1 MRTVRVGDC
10 EVSVLPIVNGIQ
22 SEADRVRECFGD
34 HEAYGTTLGIE
45 GIQAI
50 KKRLQLND
58 EFEVSELDLAYAHRM
73 EQLTGQPVE
82 MPSPAMCALV
92 DECSKRDMNVIAL
105 DMNDSDFTEMYCE
118 TVKTW
123 DFVKEHR
130 LAKKGMKKRFDAATP
145 EEFALQWDEFVNS
158 VKGYREVSLKREQ
171 YIAEQ
176 IADVAKYRS
185 DFMVVMEVERT
196 SGIMKI
202 LETLK

>member
-1 MRTVRVGDC
+1 MNTIRIRDC
-10 EVSVLPIVNGIQ
+10 EVYVLSIVNGIQ
-22 SEADRVRECFGD
+22 SEADRVHECFGD
-34 HEAYGTTLGIE
+34 HEAYGAALGIE

-50 KKRLQLND
+50 KNRVQLND

-73 EQLTGQPVE
+73 EQLTGLTVE
-82 MPSPAMCALV
+82 MPSPAICALV
-92 DECSKRDMNVIAL
+92 DECAKRNMNVIAL

-130 LAKKGMKKRFDAATP
+130 LAKKGMKKRFNASTP
-145 EEFALQWDEFVNS
+145 EEFALQWDAYVNS
-158 VKGYREVSLKREQ
+158 VKGYRDVSLKRER

-185 DFMVVMEVERT
+185 DFMVVVEVERA

-202 LETLK
+202 LEAMK

>member
-1 MRTVRVGDC
+1 MKTIAIGNC
-10 EVSVLPIVNGIQ
+10 EVSVLPIVNGMQ

-34 HEAYGTTLGIE
+34 FEAYGAALGIE

-50 KKRLQLND
+50 KNRLQLND

-73 EQLTGQPVE
+73 EQLTGLPVE

-92 DECSKRDMNVIAL
+92 DECSKRGMNVIAL
-105 DMNDSDFTEMYCE
+105 DMNDADFTEMYCE

-130 LAKKGMKKRFDAATP
+130 LAKKGMKKRFSASSP
-145 EEFALQWDEFVNS
+145 EEFALQWDDFVNT

-171 YIAEQ
+171 HIAEQ

-185 DFMVVMEVERT
+185 SLMVVLEVERT

-202 LETLK
+202 LESLE

>member
-1 MRTVRVGDC
+1 MNTIRIRDC
-10 EVSVLPIVNGIQ
+10 EVHVLPIVNGIQ
-22 SEADRVRECFGD
+22 SEADRVHECFGN
-34 HEAYGTTLGIE
+34 HEAYGAALGIE

-50 KKRLQLND
+50 KNRVQLND

-73 EQLTGQPVE
+73 EQLTGLTVE
-82 MPSPAMCALV
+82 MPSPAICALV
-92 DECSKRDMNVIAL
+92 DECAKRNMNVIAL

-130 LAKKGMKKRFDAATP
+130 LAKKGMKKRFNASTP
-145 EEFALQWDEFVNS
+145 EEFALQWDAYVNS
-158 VKGYREVSLKREQ
+158 VKGYRDVSLKRER

-185 DFMVVMEVERT
+185 DFMVVVEVERA

-202 LETLK
+202 LETMK

>member
-22 SEADRVRECFGD
+22 SEADRVRECFGNY
-34 HEAYGTTLGIE
+34 EAYGTTLGIE

-130 LAKKGMKKRFDAATP
+130 LAKKGMKKRFDATTP

-185 DFMVVMEVERT
+185 DFMVVVEVERT

>member
-1 MRTVRVGDC
+1 MNTIRIRDC
-10 EVSVLPIVNGIQ
+10 EVHVLPIVNGIQ
-22 SEADRVRECFGD
+22 SEADRVHECFGD
-34 HEAYGTTLGIE
+34 HEAYGAALGIE

-50 KKRLQLND
+50 KNRVQLND

-73 EQLTGQPVE
+73 EQLTGLTVE
-82 MPSPAMCALV
+82 MPSPAICALV
-92 DECSKRDMNVIAL
+92 DECAKRNMNVIAL

-130 LAKKGMKKRFDAATP
+130 LAKKGMKKRFNASTP
-145 EEFALQWDEFVNS
+145 EEFALQWDAYVNS
-158 VKGYREVSLKREQ
+158 VKGYRDVSLKRER

-185 DFMVVMEVERT
+185 DFMVVVEVERA

-202 LETLK
+202 LETMK

>member
-1 MRTVRVGDC
+1 MRTVRVGNC

-185 DFMVVMEVERT
+185 DFMVVVEVERT

>member
-10 EVSVLPIVNGIQ
+10 EVSVLPIVNGLQ
-22 SEADRVRECFGD
+22 SEADRVHECFGD